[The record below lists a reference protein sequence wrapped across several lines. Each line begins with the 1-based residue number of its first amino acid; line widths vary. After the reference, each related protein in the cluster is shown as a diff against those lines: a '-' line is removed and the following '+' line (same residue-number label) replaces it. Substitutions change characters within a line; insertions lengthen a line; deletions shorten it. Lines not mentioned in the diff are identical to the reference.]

1 MTTENSRADALTDE
15 QIEQIAR
22 NHELDMPD
30 GQDSIPALK
39 AAIYEA
45 LDAAPTVEQ
54 PATATTH
61 LKAQLRRAMDLL
73 DTHLGDSD
81 AMLEGRTP
89 EEIEEEFPA
98 AAAMQIIVGLH
109 QEMPD
114 EGRPAPAREPEPSA
128 IPHGY
133 ALVPIEPTPKMI
145 DAWTA
150 APSSDQSYAASWT
163 NAYRAMLTAAFPP
176 PTQMGERTDALIMSG
191 DFVPGKRGWMMRKD
205 GAIVINT
212 SPEVTDAVVDVRAER
227 RRQITEKGWTV
238 EHDDEHACGEIAAL
252 AAYYAMP
259 AGVRDW
265 PAADTGYGATF
276 GQGILPEG
284 WSAKIGD
291 DRRREL
297 VKAGA
302 LILAEIERLD
312 RAAALARGSR

>member
-1 MTTENSRADALTDE
+1 MTTENSCADALTDE

-45 LDAAPTVEQ
+45 LDAA
-54 PATATTH
+54 
-61 LKAQLRRAMDLL
+61 
-73 DTHLGDSD
+73 
-81 AMLEGRTP
+81 
-89 EEIEEEFPA
+89 
-98 AAAMQIIVGLH
+98 
-109 QEMPD
+109 
-114 EGRPAPAREPEPSA
+114 
-128 IPHGY
+128 
-133 ALVPIEPTPKMI
+133 
-145 DAWTA
+145 
-150 APSSDQSYAASWT
+150 
-163 NAYRAMLTAAFPP
+163 FPP
-176 PTQMGERTDALIMSG
+176 PTQMGERTDAKIMSG

-238 EHDDEHACGEIAAL
+238 EHDDEHVCGEIAAL

-265 PAADTGYGATF
+265 PATDTGYGATL
-276 GQGILPEG
+276 GQAILPDG

-312 RAAALARGSR
+312 RAAALAGGSR